1 MSDYWTLCFIFKFAS
16 RLVLIRWTVKVAF
29 SYGVKGAVLLTLE
42 VILLTLVASGSAI
55 LKYKDSVG
63 ELVSSTVKCIAFP
76 IFDVDYPG
84 ILWKF
89 LVQSIHLVPT
99 RETVKRV

>member
-1 MSDYWTLCFIFKFAS
+1 M
-16 RLVLIRWTVKVAF
+16 LICWTVKVAF
-29 SYGVKGAVLLTLE
+29 SYGLKGAVLLTLE
-42 VILLTLVASGSAI
+42 VILLTLVASGYTAI

-89 LVQSIHLVPT
+89 LVQSIHLVPEKLLNVPNCCFLFST
-99 RETVKRV
+99 

>member
-1 MSDYWTLCFIFKFAS
+1 M
-16 RLVLIRWTVKVAF
+16 LIRWTVKVAF

-42 VILLTLVASGSAI
+42 VILLTLVASGYTAI
-55 LKYKDSVG
+55 LKYKDSDG
-63 ELVSSTVKCIAFP
+63 ELDSSTVKWIAFP

-84 ILWKF
+84 ILLKF